1 LAEIYASSR
10 FGMQQGRR
18 HARLPRGAQVAS
30 SVVVMSRMSDQ
41 VGRVLSGRYRLLAP
55 IGSGASAQVY
65 LADDTR
71 LRRRVAVKL
80 LHAGLAD
87 DEAFLRRFRAEAQ
100 AAAAL
105 NHPHIVAVFDWS
117 DDTGGGAVP
126 YLVTEYLGGGSLRGI
141 LDAGKRLTPAQA
153 LVVGLEATRALDF
166 AHRRGFVHRDI
177 KPANLLFGE
186 EGRLRIADFGL
197 ARALAEAA
205 WTEPAGAV
213 LGTARY
219 ASPEQARGELV
230 DGRADVYSLAL
241 VLIEAVT
248 GTVPFAAD
256 TTIGTLMA
264 RVERPVEVPAAL
276 GPLRP
281 VLERAGRPQPDDRP
295 DAGDFAVG
303 LMAAAE
309 DLDRPTPLPLVGATP
324 HLGAGVDEHR
334 DHTLLPPGTGGTD
347 VTVVSPVGTDVATA
361 TAAATSAVDAEPP
374 RRRRRRWPWI
384 VVAILLV
391 GALAAGAAYAWTE
404 LRVPS
409 HDVPSFLGLTEEQA
423 QRLAD
428 ENGWE
433 VERREGRED
442 GSTPGD
448 VIGQEPDEG
457 VSLKEGETVAL
468 TISLGNELTDVPTDL
483 VGKPLA
489 DAQAAVE
496 AAGLRLADPQFQFD
510 ETVPAD
516 VVLALA
522 EGTPAQLP
530 KGDPVTLIVSGGP
543 APRTVPDVPAGS
555 TYEQAAAAVTGVQLV
570 PARVDEF
577 SDTVPANQV
586 IRLDPSPGT
595 EVPRDSQVNVVVSK
609 GPELI
614 PVPDVTGKS
623 VPEATQILQAAGF
636 VVDGVVG
643 NPTKEVLATSPPAGE
658 PHPRGTKVVLLARV

>member
-1 LAEIYASSR
+1 
-10 FGMQQGRR
+10 
-18 HARLPRGAQVAS
+18 
-30 SVVVMSRMSDQ
+30 MSRMSDH

-55 IGSGASAQVY
+55 IGSGASAQVF

-80 LHAGLAD
+80 LHAALAD

-105 NHPHIVAVFDWS
+105 NHPHIVAVYDWS
-117 DDTGGGAVP
+117 DATETTEAGAVP
-126 YLVTEYLGGGSLRGI
+126 YLVTEYLGGGSLRGM
-141 LDAGKRLTPAQA
+141 LDAGKRLSVAQA
-153 LVVGLEATRALDF
+153 LVVGLEATRALDV

-241 VLIEAVT
+241 VLIESVT
-248 GTVPFAAD
+248 GSVPFAAD

-264 RVERPVEVPAAL
+264 RVEKPIEVPAAL

-281 VLERAGRPQPDDRP
+281 VLERAGRPTPDERP
-295 DAGDFAVG
+295 DAGELAVG

-309 DLDRPTPLPLVGATP
+309 QLDRPTPLPLVGATP
-324 HLGAGVDEHR
+324 HIGSGTIDGR
-334 DHTLLPPGTGGTD
+334 DSTLLPPSAANGD
-347 VTVVSPVGTDVATA
+347 VTVVSPVTTDTKTA
-361 TAAATSAVDAEPP
+361 HAEVDTDTP

-384 VVAILLV
+384 ALAIVLV
-391 GALAAGAAYAWTE
+391 GALAAGAAFAWTE

-409 HDVPSFLGLTEEQA
+409 HDVPSLIGLTEDQA
-423 QRLAD
+423 QQVVD
-428 ENGWE
+428 DNGWE
-433 VERREGRED
+433 LERREGRED

-448 VIGQEPDEG
+448 VIAQEPEEG
-457 VSLKEGETVAL
+457 VSLKEGETIAL
-468 TISLGNELTDVPTDL
+468 TISLGNTLTDVPADL

-489 DAQAAVE
+489 DAQAAIE
-496 AAGLRLADPQFQFD
+496 GAGLQPAEPQYQHD
-510 ETVPAD
+510 ETVAAD
-516 VVLALA
+516 VVLGLA
-522 EGTPAQLP
+522 EGTPARLP
-530 KGDPVTLIVSGGP
+530 KGDPVTLVVSAGP

-555 TYEQAAAAVTGVQLV
+555 TYEQAAAAIAAVQLV
-570 PARVDEF
+570 PAKVEAF
-577 SDTVPANQV
+577 SESVPAGQI
-586 IRLDPSPGT
+586 IRVEPAPGT
-595 EVPRDSQVNVVVSK
+595 EVPRDSQVQVVVSK

-614 PVPDVTGKS
+614 PVPDVRGKS
-623 VPEATQILQAAGF
+623 VPEAAQIVQAAGF
-636 VVDGVVG
+636 IVDGVVG
-643 NPTKEVLATSPPAGE
+643 DPTKEVLATSPPAGE